1 MPLVD
6 SLLIDSQALC
16 ERCPERLVP
25 GGVFLELIFKYLH
38 LVFLQL
44 VSQLLHLYLLCGG
57 VWLFLW
63 LIALLVCREVWER
76 VIICDSGQGD
86 KLG

>member
-1 MPLVD
+1 MPFVD
-6 SLLIDSQALC
+6 SLLIDSEAVC

-44 VSQLLHLYLLCGG
+44 VSQLLHLYLLCG

-63 LIALLVCREVWER
+63 LIALLVCLRVWER
-76 VIICDSGQGD
+76 VICDSGQGD